1 MEGKGRGIKAMII
14 SVFKQSQ
21 KLPTWIGGFL
31 IQLQMSIVYVGI
43 ANIVMIA
50 ITMWYTSGHLI
61 AEEYLP
67 FVTLRVFLLF
77 GAACWGMLIFLD
89 YKYIAPAKQ
98 RHLNRQA
105 AKHKNP
111 VYELVEKIDKD
122 NEEIRKD
129 IAKIKEAL
137 NLQEGVSDS

>member
-1 MEGKGRGIKAMII
+1 MKI

-43 ANIVMIA
+43 ANIVLIA
-50 ITMWYTSGHLI
+50 LTFYYTSGHII
-61 AEEYLP
+61 AKEYLP
-67 FVTLRVFLLF
+67 FVTLRVFLIF
-77 GAACWGMLIFLD
+77 GVVCWGMLIFLD